1 LASMTLASLGLRPPA
16 ISCFSASISAK
27 LLKDKSVYQRHIST
41 SEIAAH
47 LAQGLNLVEAVEAAH
62 IWVRN
67 AMLHGLDLRLGAGH
81 GPLNHFHHPLALM
94 PLETSH
100 A

>member
-1 LASMTLASLGLRPPA
+1 LTDTLIDASGVCWQRSALRLISQNLHGTGCSL
-16 ISCFSASISAK
+16 SSA
-27 LLKDKSVYQRHIST
+27 
-41 SEIAAH
+41 IAAH
-47 LAQGLNLVEAVEAAH
+47 LAQGVNLVEAVEAAH

-67 AMLHGLDLRLGAGH
+67 AMLQGLDLRLGAGH
-81 GPLNHFHHPLALM
+81 GPLNHFHHPLPLM